1 MFHHPL
7 LQRSFLRKTNYKK
20 KLFIFIADLSDGR
33 KEDKTHVE
41 PTLGGVIGE
50 RQRSIIESFQRL
62 LRQRKLSKDEK
73 QRNNLSPD
81 DMTFQKYFSASPPL
95 RHTIDKLVKD
105 YDRDLNWYRNSKVLK
120 RETLE
125 SSPFQ
130 EDLSP
135 AGHHSRRSD
144 SAFRSGSRVARRRHV
159 RHYRKKFMEK
169 AERSGWGGG
178 YG

>member
-1 MFHHPL
+1 MSNGRTED
-7 LQRSFLRKTNYKK
+7 Q
-20 KLFIFIADLSDGR
+20 IDIELSL
-33 KEDKTHVE
+33 T
-41 PTLGGVIGE
+41 GVIGE
-50 RQRSIIESFQRL
+50 RQRSILESFQRL
-62 LRQRKLSKDEK
+62 IRQRKLSKDEK

-81 DMTFQKYFSASPPL
+81 DMTFQKYFSASPLL

-130 EDLSP
+130 EEDLSP
-135 AGHHSRRSD
+135 AGPRPGGHHSRRSD
-144 SAFRSGSRVARRRHV
+144 SLPRSGSRIARRRHV

>member
-1 MFHHPL
+1 
-7 LQRSFLRKTNYKK
+7 
-20 KLFIFIADLSDGR
+20 
-33 KEDKTHVE
+33 
-41 PTLGGVIGE
+41 
-50 RQRSIIESFQRL
+50 
-62 LRQRKLSKDEK
+62 
-73 QRNNLSPD
+73 
-81 DMTFQKYFSASPPL
+81 MTFQKYFSASPLL

-130 EDLSP
+130 EDLNP
-135 AGHHSRRSD
+135 AGHHSR
-144 SAFRSGSRVARRRHV
+144 RSGSRVARRRHV
-159 RHYRKKFMEK
+159 RHYRRKFMEK